1 MTTEQIIQAIFG
13 FIFMAQLW
21 QMSQKLSALA
31 QFKDYSDRE
40 TDKLREKT
48 HEHSN
53 VLQQHEGRITNLERN
68 NYN

>member
-1 MTTEQIIQAIFG
+1 MTIEQIVQALFG
-13 FIFMAQLW
+13 FVFMAQLW

-31 QFKDYSDRE
+31 EFKDVSKGE
-40 TDKLREKT
+40 TDKLRDKT

-53 VLQQHEGRITNLERN
+53 VLQQHEGRITSLERN